1 MPEYDDAT
9 AYELDSYAQEAQG
22 APQRREELRRDW
34 SVVEG
39 RAPKSRPLSAA
50 LITAIKCAGAIAITL
65 VVVSAVKV
73 GLISVAYGYLMQN
86 SSLNTELESSRYQ
99 AAELEVQNA
108 QFANQERIYS
118 IATQVYGMTAPEQ
131 SETVDLASTSADTA
145 VETE

>member
-9 AYELDSYAQEAQG
+9 AYELDSYARDAQA

-39 RAPKSRPLSAA
+39 RALKTRPLSAA
-50 LITAIKCAGAIAITL
+50 LITAIKCAGALAITFAA
-65 VVVSAVKV
+65 VSLVKV

-86 SSLNTELESSRYQ
+86 SELNTELESSRYQ

-118 IATQVYGMTAPEQ
+118 IATQVYGMVAPEQ

>member
-9 AYELDSYAQEAQG
+9 AYELDSYAREAQS

>member
-1 MPEYDDAT
+1 MPEYDEAV
-9 AYELDSYAQEAQG
+9 AYEMDSYARAGQA

-39 RAPKSRPLSAA
+39 RALRTRPLSAA
-50 LITAIKCAGAIAITL
+50 LITAIKCAGALVATLAI
-65 VVVSAVKV
+65 VSAVKV
-73 GLISVAYGYLMQN
+73 ALISVAYGYLMQN
-86 SSLNTELESSRYQ
+86 SALNTELESSRYQ

-108 QFANQERIYS
+108 QFANQERIYA
-118 IATQVYGMTAPEQ
+118 IATQVYGMVAPEQ

>member
-1 MPEYDDAT
+1 MPEYDDAA
-9 AYELDSYAQEAQG
+9 AYEIDAYAREAQA

-39 RAPKSRPLSAA
+39 RALKSSPLSAA
-50 LITAIKCAGAIAITL
+50 LITAVKCAGAVAVTL
-65 VVVSAVKV
+65 AVVSIIKV

-86 SSLNTELESSRYQ
+86 SDLNTELESSRYQ

-118 IATQVYGMTAPEQ
+118 IATQVYGMVAPEQ
-131 SETVDLASTSADTA
+131 SETVDLASTSADSA

>member
-9 AYELDSYAQEAQG
+9 AYELDSYVRDAQA

-39 RAPKSRPLSAA
+39 RALKTRPLSAA
-50 LITAIKCAGAIAITL
+50 LITAIKCAGALAITFA
-65 VVVSAVKV
+65 VVSLVKV

-86 SSLNTELESSRYQ
+86 SELNTELESSRYQ

-118 IATQVYGMTAPEQ
+118 IATQVYGMVAPEQ

>member
-9 AYELDSYAQEAQG
+9 AYELDSYAQEAQS
-22 APQRREELRRDW
+22 APRRREELRRDW

-50 LITAIKCAGAIAITL
+50 LITAIKCAGAVAITL
-65 VVVSAVKV
+65 VAASIVKV

-86 SSLNTELESSRYQ
+86 SDLNTELESSRYQ